1 MYATRTT
8 FAAATAVMAAK
19 VELPMDASRSE
30 DDAKGSR
37 QRRTVPYVLLRCEIR
52 CDRDDTERE
61 TEEDKLEKYPRA
73 VDGTPNE
80 WEKP

>member
-30 DDAKGSR
+30 EMRG
-37 QRRTVPYVLLRCEIR
+37 V
-52 CDRDDTERE
+52 
-61 TEEDKLEKYPRA
+61 
-73 VDGTPNE
+73 
-80 WEKP
+80 